1 MGIWKGAECNVCVQL
16 AAFQWSLKCLVSI
29 SPLHQKFL
37 MSATPTTTAALLV
50 QGTILVFQNW
60 VHHNHCLLA
69 VCGLCSGSWL
79 TRCLPQAASEDWGEI
94 SAIHMRALLSFSGS
108 AIHKMLVDRQYMGVS
123 KRKCIIWGVAFLSDG
138 TVISVDSAGKVQ
150 FWDSATGTLV
160 KNHLI
165 ANTDVQSIAISD
177 VSIVPVWAVP
187 VQPGAWVEK
196 AVSVVCHRHC
206 SLILNVVVE
215 EDWV

>member
-1 MGIWKGAECNVCVQL
+1 
-16 AAFQWSLKCLVSI
+16 
-29 SPLHQKFL
+29 
-37 MSATPTTTAALLV
+37 
-50 QGTILVFQNW
+50 
-60 VHHNHCLLA
+60 
-69 VCGLCSGSWL
+69 
-79 TRCLPQAASEDWGEI
+79 
-94 SAIHMRALLSFSGS
+94 MRALLSFSGS

-177 VSIVPVWAVP
+177 VSIVPV
-187 VQPGAWVEK
+187 
-196 AVSVVCHRHC
+196 
-206 SLILNVVVE
+206 
-215 EDWV
+215 